1 MMEISL
7 PRGVKDLSYENA
19 QKKKRIIAV
28 IEDTFKKFGF
38 YPIETPSLENIDVL
52 NAKSSYG
59 DESLKEL
66 YTLDGNK
73 IGLRFDFTVPLA
85 RYISINK
92 DLHFPFKRYQIGN
105 VWRKEEPQKM
115 RYREFTQADID
126 IVGSREII
134 SDAEVIAAGTMSLE
148 SLGIKNATIYLNSRK
163 IMVKILKQFKVSE
176 ENIMKSIRIVDKLN
190 KIGTVP
196 VIDLLVSSGMLKND
210 AEALIEFITSNTEN
224 DDILMR
230 IESNINDVK
239 PDIEDINNLIKLL
252 KIYNFETDI
261 KFDPSLARGLDYYTS
276 FVWEIATKDDFG
288 NRMLTIA
295 GGGRYDNLIGIYSKK
310 EISATGTSIGID
322 RLMDILPTFTEGNFY
337 KKAFVAYVTSDD
349 MESALAIAMQL
360 RAAGI
365 YIDLNTMQRNLS
377 KQLEHANAL
386 KFKYVVIIGKTELDE
401 KRLRIKNL
409 ETGTEEMLNLE
420 DAISVLRE

>member
-85 RYISINK
+85 RYISMNK